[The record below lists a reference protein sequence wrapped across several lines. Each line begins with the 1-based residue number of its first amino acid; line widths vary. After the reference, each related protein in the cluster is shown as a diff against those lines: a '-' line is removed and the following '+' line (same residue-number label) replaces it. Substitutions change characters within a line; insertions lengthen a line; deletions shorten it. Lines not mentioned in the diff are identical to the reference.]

1 MRVAQHSFFIF
12 LYPKISRS
20 PSVPFLAP
28 KMGEEKRVL
37 SALRPAQLLS
47 PSALCI
53 LAFYT
58 SFFVSSV
65 FMFSSLWFFALLA
78 RSLRFNTM

>member
-1 MRVAQHSFFIF
+1 
-12 LYPKISRS
+12 
-20 PSVPFLAP
+20 
-28 KMGEEKRVL
+28 MGEEKRVL

-58 SFFVSSV
+58 SFFFSWFFALLARSLHFNTISV
-65 FMFSSLWFFALLA
+65 FLFSALWFFALLA

>member
-1 MRVAQHSFFIF
+1 
-12 LYPKISRS
+12 
-20 PSVPFLAP
+20 
-28 KMGEEKRVL
+28 MGEEKRVL

-65 FMFSSLWFFALLA
+65 FFFSSRWFFALLA
-78 RSLRFNTM
+78 RSLRFNTMWLDHFGGST